1 MMPKWKPLLSILL
14 GMAVVFAQVGAVYA
28 APPQQDGTLTIT
40 GTVQD
45 VVVELD
51 PLSNYSPVVVFTLL
65 VDGATQTVTVTL
77 ETAIS
82 KGWIVLDEEN
92 NPVLDENGLPVVIDS
107 LIGTEVSIDI
117 IPDAPPAADE
127 PQHPVASKI
136 TEFFSGILGVNY
148 DLVMG
153 SHTSGFGFG
162 VISQALYL
170 TQILG
175 GDASVFEKILF
186 AKEHNDYTGIEVP
199 GEIVPQNW
207 GQFKKIVSA
216 DVDHGNLG
224 DIMSGEHGKK
234 ENSGNGKPENPGNGN
249 GKPENPG
256 NGNVNSNRPV
266 IPPGQDK
273 EKDKDNTGNNNNDST
288 NGNGRTK

>member
-1 MMPKWKPLLSILL
+1 MMPKWKLLLSILL
-14 GMAVVFAQVGAVYA
+14 GMTVVFAQVGAVYA
-28 APPQQDGTLTIT
+28 APPKQDGTSSIT

-45 VVVELD
+45 VVVEPGSLPD
-51 PLSNYSPVVVFTLL
+51 SFVVVMTLL
-65 VDGATQTVTVTL
+65 VDDATQTVSVSL

-82 KGWIVLDEEN
+82 NGWIVLDEEN
-92 NPVLDENGLPVVIDS
+92 NPVLDENGFPVVIDS
-107 LIGTEVSIDI
+107 LLGMEVSIDI
-117 IPDAPPAADE
+117 LPDEPPAVEE

-136 TEFFSGILGVNY
+136 TEFFSGILGVDY

-153 SHTSGFGFG
+153 SHTNGFGFG

-170 TQILG
+170 TQTLG
-175 GDASVFEKILF
+175 GDVSVFEKILF

-207 GQFKKIVSA
+207 GQFKKIVAA
-216 DVDHGNLG
+216 DEGNATLG
-224 DIMSGEHGKK
+224 DIMSAGHGKK

-256 NGNVNSNRPV
+256 NGYVNNNRPV
-266 IPPGQDK
+266 TPPGQDK
-273 EKDKDNTGNNNNDST
+273 EKDKENTGNNNIDSN
-288 NGNGRTK
+288 NGNGKTK